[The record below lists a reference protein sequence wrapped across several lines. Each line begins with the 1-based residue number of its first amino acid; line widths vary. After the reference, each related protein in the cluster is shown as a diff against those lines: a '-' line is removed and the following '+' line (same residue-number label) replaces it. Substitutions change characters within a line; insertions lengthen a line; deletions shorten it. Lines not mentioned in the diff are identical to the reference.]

1 MSPGSSDLLTLPPE
15 ADSARSARRFV
26 RRQLTAWGCEELI
39 DAALLCVSELV
50 TNAVIHTRTPL
61 TLALR
66 WTPPRLRVELRD
78 QSCAAAIG
86 ARTLAAVGAQA
97 EFEPVSHAT
106 SGRGLLIVAATA
118 AAVGETIEDDGK
130 TVWFELDA
138 GRPPGAGPAV
148 IIQQHVGGAAISGGN
163 GSNGHGH
170 PAGGAGGVGSDQ
182 TLGTTTVRLVDVPVG
197 VAVASDD
204 HLSDLVRELTLD
216 RRAPLAE
223 RLVGALVDVG
233 GCFPYD
239 VEWRERLRAAR
250 VFGNSRLDVKL
261 VVDVDRLSRLRR
273 VADLL
278 DEAEDAMRAGVLLTL
293 PPPAAVRRF
302 RRWTLEEI
310 AAQLAGAD
318 PSPPPALVARSGAG
332 PAAATGGDAGDEA
345 FVDLGDPVHMIAR
358 LRQERAVIDT
368 LYQAARRELEAR
380 KQLLEERAH
389 IASTLQASLL
399 PPELP
404 AIPGLAVAGCYRPGA
419 ADVGGDFYDVFPLRD
434 RYWGFILGD
443 VCGKGPAAAAK
454 TAMARY
460 TLRTAAMLE
469 HPPAEVLGV
478 LNAALLERGEPESFC
493 SAVFIRLQPGET
505 GAAGELVVAGHPRPL
520 VRRASGEV
528 ERLETGGALLG
539 ILDGDVSLRVPLSL
553 RTGDVLL
560 IYTDGV
566 TEARRRGELFGEDRL
581 VQVLAGA
588 GRSVTEVARAVED
601 AVHDFADHD
610 RADDVALLAISPTG

>member
-26 RRQLTAWGCEELI
+26 RRQLAAWGCEELT

-61 TLALR
+61 SLVLR
-66 WTPPRLRVELRD
+66 WSPPRLRVELHD

-86 ARTLAAVGAQA
+86 ARTLAGVGAQA
-97 EFEPVSHAT
+97 EFEPVSQAT

-148 IIQQHVGGAAISGGN
+148 IIQQHVGGGGRPGGYGFSRDGYRRN
-163 GSNGHGH
+163 GDGDEGADR
-170 PAGGAGGVGSDQ
+170 AGA
-182 TLGTTTVRLVDVPVG
+182 TATVRLVDVPVG

-223 RLVGALVDVG
+223 RLLGALLEVG

-239 VEWRERLRAAR
+239 VEWRERLRAAQ
-250 VFGNSRLDVKL
+250 VFANPRLDVEL
-261 VVDVDRLSRLRR
+261 AVDVDRLSRLRR

-278 DEAEDAMRAGVLLTL
+278 EEAEDAMRAERLLTL
-293 PPPAAVRRF
+293 PPPATVRRF

-310 AAQLAGAD
+310 AAQLAGAP
-318 PSPPPALVARSGAG
+318 PSPPPAHLSGPVNQEAQDDH
-332 PAAATGGDAGDEA
+332 PGDKA
-345 FVDLGDPVHMIAR
+345 FVDLGDPVHTIAR
-358 LRQERAVIDT
+358 LRQERAVIET
-368 LYQAARRELEAR
+368 LYRAARRELEAR
-380 KQLLEERAH
+380 KQLFEERAQV
-389 IASTLQASLL
+389 AATLQASLL

-404 AIPGLAVAGCYRPGA
+404 VIPGLTVAGRYRPGA
-419 ADVGGDFYDVFPLRD
+419 ADVGGDFYDVFPLRSGH
-434 RYWGFILGD
+434 WGFILGD

-460 TLRTAAMLE
+460 TLRTAAVLG
-469 HPPAEVLGV
+469 HRPSKVLGV
-478 LNAALLERGEPESFC
+478 LNDALLERGEPESFC
-493 SAVFIRLQPGET
+493 SAVFVRLRPDRT
-505 GAAGELVVAGHPRPL
+505 GATGEMVVAGHPGPL
-520 VRRASGEV
+520 LRRASGEV
-528 ERLETGGALLG
+528 ERLESGGALLG
-539 ILDGDVSLRVPLSL
+539 ILDGDVSRSVPLTL
-553 RTGDVLL
+553 RPGDVLV
-560 IYTDGV
+560 IYTDGI
-566 TEARRRGELFGEDRL
+566 TEARHRGELFGEDRL
-581 VQVLAGA
+581 VEVLAGA
-588 GRSVTEVARAVED
+588 GGSVEEVARAVED
-601 AVHDFADHD
+601 AVHAFGDHD